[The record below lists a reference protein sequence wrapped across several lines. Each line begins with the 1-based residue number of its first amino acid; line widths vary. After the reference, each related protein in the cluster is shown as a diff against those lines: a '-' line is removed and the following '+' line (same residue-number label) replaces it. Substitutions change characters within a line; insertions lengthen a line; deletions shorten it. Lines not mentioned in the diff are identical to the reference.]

1 MKPSPDRDEKLE
13 RLIQQTLR
21 ELPAR
26 RAPRS
31 LEHRVL
37 AELERRAALPWWRK
51 SYAHWPS
58 PVRAAFF
65 VISAA
70 VAAMIVAGIF
80 VLTRG
85 AAGTEAVGE
94 IATQVASIRALFGTL
109 VDKSVMIFRAI
120 PAVWLY
126 GALALIATCYVT
138 LIGIGAVA
146 YRTIRAHRSL

>member
-1 MKPSPDRDEKLE
+1 MQPTPDRDEKLE

-21 ELPAR
+21 QLPAR

-31 LEHRVL
+31 LENRVL

-51 SYAHWPS
+51 SYSHWPS

-70 VAAMIVAGIF
+70 VAALIVAGIF

-94 IATQVASIRALFGTL
+94 ITTQVAGIRAFFGT
-109 VDKSVMIFRAI
+109 VVEKTFMIFHAI

-126 GALALIATCYVT
+126 GSIAVIASCYVA

-146 YRTIRAHRSL
+146 YRTIRAHRSI

>member
-1 MKPSPDRDEKLE
+1 MNPTPNNQEKLE
-13 RLIQQTLR
+13 HLIQRTLR

-26 RAPRS
+26 RAPQT

-37 AELERRAALPWWRK
+37 AELGRRAALPWWRK

-65 VISAA
+65 IISATI
-70 VAAMIVAGIF
+70 AALFVAGIF

-85 AAGTEAVGE
+85 AAGTEAIGDVT
-94 IATQVASIRALFGTL
+94 TQLASVRALFGTI
-109 VDKSVMIFRAI
+109 VDKTLMIFHAI
-120 PAVWLY
+120 PALWLY
-126 GALALIATCYVT
+126 GAIALIASCYVA

-146 YRTIRAHRSL
+146 YRTIRAHR

>member
-1 MKPSPDRDEKLE
+1 MKPTPDRDEKLE

-26 RAPRS
+26 RAPRT

-58 PVRAAFF
+58 PVRAGFF
-65 VISAA
+65 LISAT

-85 AAGTEAVGE
+85 SIGTEAVGE
-94 IATQVASIRALFGTL
+94 ISTQVASIRAFFGTV
-109 VDKSVMIFRAI
+109 VDKTLMVFNAI
-120 PAVWLY
+120 PTLWLY
-126 GALALIATCYVT
+126 GAIALIGSCYAA

-146 YRTIRAHRSL
+146 YRTIRAHRSI